1 MKLNLRKILLV
12 VPLLL
17 ALSAVTYLVVSSLNP
32 ESKIITGLVEITSID
47 VASKIP
53 GRIDSILVN
62 EGQNVS
68 KGQVL
73 AILQS
78 REINAKVEQ
87 TKGQLDIAKFKYQM
101 VLNGARTEEKEAV
114 EKLYLQAK
122 HQFELA
128 EKTWTRMYN
137 LYQDSVIS
145 LQEKD
150 VYEFQ
155 YKASMEQM
163 LAAKAK
169 YEMVINGAR
178 YEEIQMAKGLFYQAE
193 NGLNEALAYQ
203 DEIFIKSPITGELK
217 KKIVDEGE
225 ILAAGYPAFT
235 IIDLNDVWV
244 TIQLKETDM
253 NGIKIGDTF
262 NASITALN
270 NLEAKF
276 AVSYVSGLGDFANWR
291 PTNQKGEFDIKT
303 FEIRLRSKQ
312 KIEGLRAGMTVNV
325 DLNSKN
331 N

>member
-1 MKLNLRKILLV
+1 MKLFTRKTLLII
-12 VPLLL
+12 PIIL
-17 ALSAVTYLVVSSLNP
+17 ALSAVIYLIISSMIP
-32 ESKIITGLVEITSID
+32 EDKIITGLVEITSID
-47 VASKIP
+47 VSSKIP
-53 GRIDSILVN
+53 GRIDSILVT
-62 EGQNVS
+62 EGQSVL

-87 TKGQLDIAKFKYQM
+87 TRGQLETAKYKYQM
-101 VLNGARTEEKEAV
+101 ALNGARPEEKEAV

-122 HQFELA
+122 HQFNLA
-128 EKTWTRMYN
+128 EKTWNRMFS

-169 YEMVINGAR
+169 YDMVINGAR
-178 YEEIQMAKGLFYQAE
+178 YEEIEMAKGLFYQAE
-193 NGLNEALAYQ
+193 NGLNEVMAYQ
-203 DEIFIKSPITGELK
+203 DETLIKSPVTGELQ
-217 KKIVDEGE
+217 KKIVDTGE
-225 ILAAGYPAFT
+225 MLAAGYPAFT
-235 IIDLNDVWV
+235 IIDLNDIWV

-253 NGIKIGDTF
+253 NGIRIGDSFT
-262 NASITALN
+262 ASIPALN
-270 NLEAKF
+270 NVNSKF
-276 AVSYVSGLGDFANWR
+276 VVSYISAMGDFANWR
-291 PTNQKGEFDIKT
+291 PTNQKGEFDVKT
-303 FEIRLRSKQ
+303 FEIRLRAKH
-312 KIEGLRAGMTVNV
+312 KINGLRSGMTVNV

>member
-1 MKLNLRKILLV
+1 MKLNLRKILLA
-12 VPLLL
+12 VPALL
-17 ALSAVTYLVVSSLNP
+17 ALSAIVYLIVSSLSP
-32 ESKIITGLVEITSID
+32 EKKIITGLVEITSID

-78 REINAKVEQ
+78 RELNAKVEQ

-101 VLNGARTEEKEAV
+101 ALNGARTEEKEAV

-128 EKTWTRMYN
+128 EKTWNRMYN

-225 ILAAGYPAFT
+225 MLAAGYPAFT

-270 NLEAKF
+270 NLETKF
-276 AVSYVSGLGDFANWR
+276 VVSYVSSLGDFANWR

-312 KIEGLRAGMTVNV
+312 KIDGLRAGMTVNV
-325 DLNSKN
+325 DLSSKN

>member
-87 TKGQLDIAKFKYQM
+87 TKGQLDIAKYKYQM
-101 VLNGARTEEKEAV
+101 ALNGARTEEKEAV

-225 ILAAGYPAFT
+225 MLAAGYPAFT

-262 NASITALN
+262 DASITALN

-276 AVSYVSGLGDFANWR
+276 VVSYVSGLGDFASWR

-312 KIEGLRAGMTVNV
+312 KVDGLRAGMTVNV

>member
-1 MKLNLRKILLV
+1 MKLNLRKILLA
-12 VPLLL
+12 VPALL
-17 ALSAVTYLVVSSLNP
+17 ALWAIVYLIVSSLSP
-32 ESKIITGLVEITSID
+32 EKKIITGLVEITSID

-78 REINAKVEQ
+78 RELNAKVEQ

-101 VLNGARTEEKEAV
+101 ALNGARTEEKEAV

-128 EKTWTRMYN
+128 EKTWNRMYN

-225 ILAAGYPAFT
+225 MLAAGYPAFT

-253 NGIKIGDTF
+253 NVIKIGDTF

-276 AVSYVSGLGDFANWR
+276 VVSYVSGLGDFANWR

-312 KIEGLRAGMTVNV
+312 KIDGLRAGMTVNV
-325 DLNSKN
+325 DLSSKN

>member
-12 VPLLL
+12 VPALL

-78 REINAKVEQ
+78 RELNAKVEQ

-101 VLNGARTEEKEAV
+101 ALNGARTEEKEAV

-225 ILAAGYPAFT
+225 MLAAGYPAFT

-276 AVSYVSGLGDFANWR
+276 VVSYVSGLGDFANWR

-312 KIEGLRAGMTVNV
+312 KIDGLRAGMTVNV
-325 DLNSKN
+325 DLSSKN